1 MVMSL
6 SDENDMIDYDA
17 AKPLI
22 SLHVPKC
29 GGQAFRRVLEKWFG
43 DRFFIHYF
51 QQGHSL
57 PHKHP
62 LKPGICIHGHFNQA
76 RGFGVMDYYP
86 EADQFIAVL
95 RDPIEAAVSNYFF
108 WKRKARS
115 IQLIN
120 KMMVPGGEQDYRDID
135 DFFRKRPRS
144 NMLDFMPRMMTK
156 ENYRETIETKF
167 VWIGL
172 VEKFQMHVDGLAE
185 ALGFSTGTV
194 DRLNASS
201 RDEVLSSAA
210 RQAFLENNPLEFE
223 IYRYVKDRFM
233 EKEEG

>member
-1 MVMSL
+1 MDL
-6 SDENDMIDYDA
+6 SAENEMIDYDTG
-17 AKPLI
+17 KPLI

-29 GGQAFRRVLEKWFG
+29 GGQTLRRVLEKWFG
-43 DRFFIHYF
+43 ERFFVHYF

-57 PHKHP
+57 PPRHP
-62 LKPGICIHGHFNQA
+62 QKPGICIHGHFNQA

-86 EADQFIAVL
+86 EVDQFIAVL

-172 VEKFQMHVDGLAE
+172 VEKLQMHVDGLAE
-185 ALGFSTGTV
+185 VLGFSPVTV
-194 DRLNASS
+194 DRLNASN
-201 RDEVLSSAA
+201 RDEELSSAA
-210 RQAFLENNPLEFE
+210 RLSFFENNQLVFE
-223 IYRYVKDRFM
+223 IYNYAKDRFM
-233 EKEEG
+233 KNG